1 MTSTNLNKYSHVP
14 LYQQI
19 VDKLTVQIRR
29 GELRPG
35 DRVPSER
42 EIAETLNVSR
52 TTARLAIEEL
62 VTSGLVYREQGRGTF
77 VAKSARHSLIGF
89 ASFSED
95 LAARGLTPGSR
106 ILAQE
111 LIDGSEAMHHF
122 LSLANGEKILRLV
135 RLRLADGK
143 PVAIQ
148 TSYLPNKI
156 VPGLEDRDLTNRSL
170 FAILR
175 QEYYIYPA
183 WTEAEFEATRAE
195 PGQASLLCVTP
206 GDPVLIVRG
215 LTYTDSFE
223 TVESVETVYRGEGLT
238 LHIGRQRLQT
248 WHDVQEDHERTHS
261 R

>member
-1 MTSTNLNKYSHVP
+1 MTATNLNKYSHVP
-14 LYQQI
+14 LYQQL
-19 VDKLTVQIRR
+19 VDKLTAQIRR

-42 EIAETLNVSR
+42 EIAENLNVSR

-62 VTSGLVYREQGRGTF
+62 VANGLVYREQGRGTF
-77 VAKSARHSLIGF
+77 VAVSAKHSLIGF

-95 LAARGLTPGSR
+95 VMARGLKPGSR

-111 LIDGSEAMHHF
+111 LIDGDEAIHNV
-122 LSLANGEKILRLV
+122 LNLDNGEKVLRLV
-135 RLRLADGK
+135 RLRLADAK

-148 TSYLPNKI
+148 TAYLPAKI
-156 VPGLEDRDLTNRSL
+156 VPGLEKRELTDRSL

-195 PGQASLLCVTP
+195 PHQATLLGVAP
-206 GDPVLIVRG
+206 GDPVLVVRG
-215 LTYTDSFE
+215 LTYTDSFQ

-238 LHIGRQRLQT
+238 LRIGRQRLQT
-248 WHDVQEDHERTHS
+248 QYADQEDYDRTAT

>member
-1 MTSTNLNKYSHVP
+1 MIGTNLNKYSHVP
-14 LYQQI
+14 LYEQL
-19 VDKLTVQIRR
+19 VDKLAMQIRR

-42 EIAETLNVSR
+42 ELAETLNVSR

-62 VTSGLVYREQGRGTF
+62 VTKGLVYREQGRGTF
-77 VAKSARHSLIGF
+77 VAVPARHSLIGF

-95 LAARGLTPGSR
+95 LMARGLKPGSR
-106 ILAQE
+106 ILVQE
-111 LIDGSEAMHHF
+111 LINGDEPIHR
-122 LSLANGEKILRLV
+122 SLQLAKDEKVLRLV

-148 TSYLPNKI
+148 SSYLPAKI
-156 VPGLEDRDLTNRSL
+156 VPGLEDRDLADRSL

-183 WTEAEFEATRAE
+183 WTEAEFEATRVE
-195 PGQASLLCVTP
+195 PDQAALLCVDADAP
-206 GDPVLIVRG
+206 ILIVRG

-223 TVESVETVYRGEGLT
+223 AVESVETVYRGEGLT

-248 WHDVQEDHERTHS
+248 WHDEREKP
-261 R
+261 